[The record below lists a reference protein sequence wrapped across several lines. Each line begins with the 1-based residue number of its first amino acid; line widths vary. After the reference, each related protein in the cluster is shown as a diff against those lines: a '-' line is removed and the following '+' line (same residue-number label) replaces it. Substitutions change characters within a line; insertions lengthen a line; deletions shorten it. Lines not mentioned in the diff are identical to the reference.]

1 MFGAAFD
8 ALQRRMG
15 PDYVDQP
22 SDWAGGYSRLLVTC
36 TRVHQDSLTVGG
48 STQANAGR
56 GGAPATPPISQAPGK
71 GTMTRVA
78 KADSASTWGVAS
90 QTIEALTQESALA
103 AILASP
109 RRDSAT
115 AEAYR
120 LSRLPGAIGEAV
132 ATMFGSAGL
141 ITGSSEKKVTPR
153 LA

>member
-1 MFGAAFD
+1 
-8 ALQRRMG
+8 
-15 PDYVDQP
+15 
-22 SDWAGGYSRLLVTC
+22 
-36 TRVHQDSLTVGG
+36 
-48 STQANAGR
+48 
-56 GGAPATPPISQAPGK
+56 
-71 GTMTRVA
+71 MTRVA
-78 KADSASTWGVAS
+78 KADSASIWGVSS

-120 LSRLPGAIGEAV
+120 LSHLPVAIGEAV

-141 ITGSSEKKVTPR
+141 ITGSFGEKGVTPR